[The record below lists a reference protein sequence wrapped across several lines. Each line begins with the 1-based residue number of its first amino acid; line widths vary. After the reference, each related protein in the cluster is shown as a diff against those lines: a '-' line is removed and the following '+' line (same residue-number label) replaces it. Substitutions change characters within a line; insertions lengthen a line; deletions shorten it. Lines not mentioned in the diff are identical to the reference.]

1 MITKIN
7 ESIVWHDGRPCKV
20 SETPVEASPWK
31 TMAGEILAAHNK
43 GSGSELNIYFDNLIS
58 HDITYVGIIQ
68 TAIASGLKKFPVPYA
83 MTNCHNSLCA
93 VGGTINEDDH
103 IFGLSAARKFGGI
116 YVPANQAVIHQFARE
131 MMAGCG
137 KMILGSDSHTRYG
150 ALGTMAVGEGGPE
163 IVKQLLG
170 DSYDIPY
177 PKVTLVYLTGTPNR
191 GVGPHD
197 VALALCGAVYKDG
210 FVKNHVLEFAGPGVS
225 GLSMDYRIG
234 IDVMTTE
241 TACLSS
247 IWQTDG
253 KVEEYLALRGRGEEY
268 RKLEPQ
274 EGAFYDD
281 MITIDLSS
289 VESMIALPFHPSEA
303 YSIHEFQANAG
314 DILRETEK
322 RLEQQLE
329 GKKVDLASKLRDGK
343 LMIDQGVIAGCA
355 GGMFEN
361 IAEAAAILHG
371 HSVGNGYFNLSVY
384 PPSVPVN
391 VELINKGI
399 QQDLMLSGALF
410 KSCFCGPCF
419 GAGDVPGNGALSI
432 RHTTRNFPNREG
444 SKPGDGQISY
454 VALMDARSIA
464 ATARNQGVLTAA
476 TDIDYTVPA
485 DMSYGFDS
493 TVYENR
499 VYFGY
504 DKPLEDEALI
514 YGPNIIPWPEIP
526 AMPEDLTLELASVIH
541 DPVTTTD
548 ELIPSGET
556 SSYRSNPMK
565 LATFALSRRDPE
577 YVQRAKDI
585 QAKGIY
591 SCIFAECP
599 GDGSAREQ
607 AASCQRILGGAANIC
622 RKFATKRYRSNCINW
637 GMLPLTLSED
647 IPFDYQPGD
656 QLILPGIRAAVES
669 GADEVTGTINGTS
682 YTFSIGPLT
691 DREREILLAGCLMNW
706 YALRNSED

>member
-7 ESIVWHDGRPCKV
+7 EAIVWHDGRPCKV

-31 TMAGEILAAHNK
+31 TMAGGILSAHNK
-43 GSGSELNIYFDNLIS
+43 GTGTDLNIYFDNLIS

-93 VGGTINEDDH
+93 VGGTINEDDD

-177 PKVTLVYLTGTPNR
+177 PKVTLVYLTGTPKQ

-225 GLSMDYRIG
+225 QLSMDYRIG

-247 IWQTDG
+247 IWQTDS
-253 KVEEYLALRGRGEEY
+253 KVEEYLTLRGRGEEY

-274 EGAFYDD
+274 EGACYDD

-329 GKKVDLASKLRDGK
+329 GKKVDLASKLRGGK

-399 QQDLMLSGALF
+399 QQDLMLSGALL

>member
-7 ESIVWHDGRPCKV
+7 EAIVWHDGRPCKV

-170 DSYDIPY
+170 DSYYIPY
-177 PKVTLVYLTGTPNR
+177 PKVTLAYLTGTPNR

-303 YSIHEFQANAG
+303 YSIHDFQANAG

-329 GKKVDLASKLRDGK
+329 GKSVDLASKLKDGK

-361 IAEAAAILHG
+361 IAEAASILHG

-444 SKPGDGQISY
+444 SKPSDGQISY

-476 TDIDYTVPA
+476 TDIDYTVPS

-504 DKPLEDEALI
+504 DKPNENEALI

-565 LATFALSRRDPE
+565 LASFALSRRDPE

-637 GMLPLTLSED
+637 GMLPLTLPED
-647 IPFDYQPGD
+647 IPFEYQPGD
-656 QLILPGIRAAVES
+656 QLVLPGIRAAVES
-669 GADEVTGTINGTS
+669 GADEVTGTINGKS
-682 YTFSIGPLT
+682 YTFTIGPLT

>member
-241 TACLSS
+241 TACLTS

-303 YSIHEFQANAG
+303 YSIHDFQANAG

-329 GKKVDLASKLRDGK
+329 GKSVDLASKLKDGK

-371 HSVGNGYFNLSVY
+371 YSVGNGYFNLSVY

-444 SKPGDGQISY
+444 SKPSDGQISY

-476 TDIDYTVPA
+476 TDIDYTVPS

-504 DKPLEDEALI
+504 DKPNENEALI

-565 LATFALSRRDPE
+565 LASFALSRRDPE

-637 GMLPLTLSED
+637 GMLPLTLPED
-647 IPFDYQPGD
+647 IPFEYQPGD
-656 QLILPGIRAAVES
+656 QLVLSGIRAAVES
-669 GADEVTGTINGTS
+669 GADEVTGTINGKS
-682 YTFSIGPLT
+682 YTFTIGPLT

>member
-303 YSIHEFQANAG
+303 YSIHDFQANAG

-329 GKKVDLASKLRDGK
+329 GKSVDLASKLKDGK

-371 HSVGNGYFNLSVY
+371 YSVGNGYFNLSVY

-444 SKPGDGQISY
+444 SKPSDGQISY

-476 TDIDYTVPA
+476 TNIDYTVPS

-504 DKPLEDEALI
+504 DKPNENEALI

-565 LATFALSRRDPE
+565 LASFALSRRDPE

-637 GMLPLTLSED
+637 GMLPLTLPED
-647 IPFDYQPGD
+647 IPFEYQPGD
-656 QLILPGIRAAVES
+656 QLVLPGIRAAVES
-669 GADEVTGTINGTS
+669 GADEVTGTINGKS
-682 YTFSIGPLT
+682 YTFTIGPLT

>member
-7 ESIVWHDGRPCKV
+7 EAIVWHDGRPCKV

-31 TMAGEILAAHNK
+31 TMAGGILSAHNK
-43 GSGSELNIYFDNLIS
+43 GTGTDLNIYFDNLIS

-177 PKVTLVYLTGTPNR
+177 PKVTLVYLSGTPKQ

-225 GLSMDYRIG
+225 QLSMDYRIG

-247 IWQTDG
+247 IWQTDS
-253 KVEEYLALRGRGEEY
+253 KVEEYLTLRGRGEEY

-274 EGAFYDD
+274 EGACYDD

-329 GKKVDLASKLRDGK
+329 GKKVDLASKLRGGK

-565 LATFALSRRDPE
+565 LETFALS
-577 YVQRAKDI
+577 

>member
-247 IWQTDG
+247 IWQTDS
-253 KVEEYLALRGRGEEY
+253 KVEEYLTLRGRGEEY

-274 EGAFYDD
+274 EGACYDD

-329 GKKVDLASKLRDGK
+329 GKSVDLASKLKDGK

-444 SKPGDGQISY
+444 SKPSDGQISY

-476 TDIDYTVPA
+476 TDIDYTVPS

-504 DKPLEDEALI
+504 DKPNENEALI

-565 LATFALSRRDPE
+565 LASFALSRRDPE

-637 GMLPLTLSED
+637 GMLPLTLPED
-647 IPFDYQPGD
+647 IPFEYQPGD
-656 QLILPGIRAAVES
+656 QLVLPGIRAAVES
-669 GADEVTGTINGTS
+669 GADEVTGTINGKS
-682 YTFSIGPLT
+682 YTFTIGPLT

>member
-7 ESIVWHDGRPCKV
+7 EAIVWHDGRPCKV

-31 TMAGEILAAHNK
+31 TMAGGILSAHNK
-43 GSGSELNIYFDNLIS
+43 GTGTDLNIYFDNLIS

-137 KMILGSDSHTRYG
+137 TMILGADRHTRDG

-177 PKVTLVYLTGTPNR
+177 PKVTLVYLSGTPKQ

-225 GLSMDYRIG
+225 QLSMDYRIG

-247 IWQTDG
+247 IWQTDS
-253 KVEEYLALRGRGEEY
+253 KVEEYLTLRGRGEEY

-274 EGAFYDD
+274 EGACYDD

-329 GKKVDLASKLRDGK
+329 GKKVDLASKLRGGK

-399 QQDLMLSGALF
+399 QQDLMLSGALL
-410 KSCFCGPCF
+410 KS
-419 GAGDVPGNGALSI
+419 
-432 RHTTRNFPNREG
+432 
-444 SKPGDGQISY
+444 
-454 VALMDARSIA
+454 
-464 ATARNQGVLTAA
+464 
-476 TDIDYTVPA
+476 
-485 DMSYGFDS
+485 
-493 TVYENR
+493 
-499 VYFGY
+499 
-504 DKPLEDEALI
+504 
-514 YGPNIIPWPEIP
+514 
-526 AMPEDLTLELASVIH
+526 
-541 DPVTTTD
+541 
-548 ELIPSGET
+548 
-556 SSYRSNPMK
+556 
-565 LATFALSRRDPE
+565 
-577 YVQRAKDI
+577 
-585 QAKGIY
+585 
-591 SCIFAECP
+591 
-599 GDGSAREQ
+599 
-607 AASCQRILGGAANIC
+607 
-622 RKFATKRYRSNCINW
+622 
-637 GMLPLTLSED
+637 
-647 IPFDYQPGD
+647 
-656 QLILPGIRAAVES
+656 
-669 GADEVTGTINGTS
+669 
-682 YTFSIGPLT
+682 
-691 DREREILLAGCLMNW
+691 
-706 YALRNSED
+706 

>member
-253 KVEEYLALRGRGEEY
+253 KVEEYLALRGRGEQY

-303 YSIHEFQANAG
+303 YSIHDFQANAG

-329 GKKVDLASKLRDGK
+329 GKSVDLASKLKDGK

-371 HSVGNGYFNLSVY
+371 YSVGNGYFNLSVY

-444 SKPGDGQISY
+444 SKPSDGQISY

-476 TDIDYTVPA
+476 TDIDYTVPS

-504 DKPLEDEALI
+504 DKPNENEALI

-565 LATFALSRRDPE
+565 LASFALSRRDPE

-637 GMLPLTLSED
+637 GMLPLTLPED
-647 IPFDYQPGD
+647 IPFEYQPGD
-656 QLILPGIRAAVES
+656 QLVLSGIRAAVES
-669 GADEVTGTINGTS
+669 GADEVTGTINGKS
-682 YTFSIGPLT
+682 YTFTIGPLT

>member
-7 ESIVWHDGRPCKV
+7 EAIVWHDGRPCKV

-31 TMAGEILAAHNK
+31 TMAGGILSAHNK
-43 GSGSELNIYFDNLIS
+43 GTGTDLNIYFDNLIS

-177 PKVTLVYLTGTPNR
+177 PKVTLVYLSGTPKQ

-225 GLSMDYRIG
+225 QLSMDYRIG

-247 IWQTDG
+247 IWQTDS
-253 KVEEYLALRGRGEEY
+253 KVEEYLTLRGRGEEY

-274 EGAFYDD
+274 EGACYDD

-329 GKKVDLASKLRDGK
+329 GKKVDLASKLRGGK

-399 QQDLMLSGALF
+399 QQDLMLSGALL

>member
-1 MITKIN
+1 MIIKIN

-329 GKKVDLASKLRDGK
+329 GKSVDLASKLKDGK

-371 HSVGNGYFNLSVY
+371 YSVGNGYFNLSVY

-444 SKPGDGQISY
+444 SKPSDGQISY

-476 TDIDYTVPA
+476 TDIDYTVPS

-504 DKPLEDEALI
+504 DKPNENEALI

-565 LATFALSRRDPE
+565 LASFALSRRDPE

-637 GMLPLTLSED
+637 GMLPLTLPED
-647 IPFDYQPGD
+647 IPFEYQPGD
-656 QLILPGIRAAVES
+656 QLVLPGIRAAVES
-669 GADEVTGTINGTS
+669 GADEVTGTINGKS